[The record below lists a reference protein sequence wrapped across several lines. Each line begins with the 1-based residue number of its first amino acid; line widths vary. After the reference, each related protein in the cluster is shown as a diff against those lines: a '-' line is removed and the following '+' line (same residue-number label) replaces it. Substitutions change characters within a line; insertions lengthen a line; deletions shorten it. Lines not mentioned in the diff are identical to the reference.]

1 MRTTHVPKN
10 GTEPFVVDPAEA
22 TEGRNGMSDPTKHT
36 QYVLHARKLVVKR
49 LVRMPDMNAKRESVP
64 CRYPYVTGTSVLAVK
79 YKDGVMMAADTLGS
93 YGSTKR
99 YKSVCRIK
107 EVGTN
112 VMLGASGELSDFQH
126 IQKLLDELT
135 TEDFM
140 MDDGAVLSPQ
150 EIFSYLQR
158 VMYNRRNDFDPL
170 WNSLVL
176 AGVDR
181 KGVPFL
187 GAVGMIGQAYTD
199 SHIATG
205 FGNALARPLFRSH
218 QKDDMSE
225 AEAEELLKKAL
236 KVCYYRDKN
245 SINKF
250 QLAKVTQAG
259 VDVSEPFKL
268 ETNWDYGAFVNPS
281 KHVPGT
287 W

>member
-10 GTEPFVVDPAEA
+10 GTEPFVVDPADA
-22 TEGRNGMSDPTKHT
+22 TEGRNGTSDPTKHT
-36 QYVLHARKLVVKR
+36 Q
-49 LVRMPDMNAKRESVP
+49 
-64 CRYPYVTGTSVLAVK
+64 YPYVTGTSVLAVK
-79 YKDGVMMAADTLGS
+79 YKEGVMMAADTLGS

-170 WNSLVL
+170 WNSLVI

>member
-1 MRTTHVPKN
+1 MPVQIQLNLGGIPSTSEL
-10 GTEPFVVDPAEA
+10 GTVLQSAKLDVRWSDDRIPIRIQTF
-22 TEGRNGMSDPTKHT
+22 TRN
-36 QYVLHARKLVVKR
+36 
-49 LVRMPDMNAKRESVP
+49 
-64 CRYPYVTGTSVLAVK
+64 PYVTGTSVLAIK

-107 EVGTN
+107 EVGEN
-112 VMLGASGELSDFQH
+112 IVLGASGEISDFQY
-126 IQKLLDELT
+126 IIKLLDEIS
-135 TEDFM
+135 TEDFI

-150 EIFSYLQR
+150 EVFSFLQR

-187 GAVGMIGQAYTD
+187 GSVGMIGQAFTD
-199 SHIATG
+199 SHVATG

-225 AEAEELLKKAL
+225 IEAEELLKKAL
-236 KVCYYRDKN
+236 TVCYYRDKN

-250 QLAKVTQAG
+250 QIAKVTQAG
-259 VDVSEPFKL
+259 VMISEPFKL
-268 ETNWDYGAFVNPS
+268 DTSWDYSAFTNPS
-281 KHVPGT
+281 KHAPGA